1 MHGRRS
7 REIRYQALPRTILL
21 VTLNN
26 WEGTKEFYRNPLV
39 GNLENLAKIMQVGIF
54 CHINLKRSQ
63 EIGNKQTKYCNPR
76 AHARRALISTH
87 LKYLIVH
94 FR

>member
-26 WEGTKEFYRNPLV
+26 WEGTKEFYRNSLV

-63 EIGNKQTKYCNPR
+63 EIGNKQTNRQSTVTHVRMR
-76 AHARRALISTH
+76 AEH
-87 LKYLIVH
+87 
-94 FR
+94 